1 MFQIEKTTFESPFIL
16 APLAGYSDLPFRLL
30 CREYGAGLV
39 VSEMISC
46 HGLVYG
52 QEKTIHMLASSPDER
67 PVSFQLF
74 GSEPDIMGEAAAR
87 LSEYSPSFIDINMG
101 CPVRKVTKKGSG
113 SALMKDISLAEKI
126 VLAVVENSKVPVT
139 VKTRK
144 GIDKDHTTAVEFAK
158 MSENSGAVAVAIHG
172 RTWSQAFSGVADW
185 DIVREVK
192 ENVSIPVIGNGD
204 VQSHEQGLSRMNETG
219 CDGIMIGRAAL
230 GNPWVFRKDGRP
242 QSLALILPTVTRH
255 LELMEEHLDTKRL
268 LAYIRNHT
276 GRYFSNFPGSSQIRK
291 KIHSCENFTV
301 LQNFIE
307 SLQTEKQLPTHR
319 SVHD

>member
-1 MFQIEKTTFESPFIL
+1 MFHIEKTTFKSPFIL

-46 HGLVYG
+46 HGLFYG
-52 QEKTIHMLASSPDER
+52 QEKTIHMLASSPAER

-74 GSEPDIMGEAAAR
+74 GSDPDIMGEAAAL

-101 CPVRKVTKKGSG
+101 CPVRKVTKKGAG
-113 SALMKDISLAEKI
+113 SALMKDIALAEKI
-126 VLAVVENSKVPVT
+126 VLAVVEKSKVPVT

-144 GIDKDHTTAVEFAK
+144 GIDSKNTTAVDFAK
-158 MSENSGAVAVAIHG
+158 MSENSGAVAIAIHG
-172 RTWSQAFSGVADW
+172 RTWAQAFSGVADW
-185 DIVREVK
+185 DIVRKVK
-192 ENVSIPVIGNGD
+192 QSVSIPVIGNGD
-204 VQSHEQGLSRMNETG
+204 VQNYKQGLLRMDETG

-230 GNPWVFRKDGRP
+230 GNPWVFQKNGRP
-242 QSLALILPTVTRH
+242 ESLDLLLPTVTRH

-276 GRYFSNFPGSSQIRK
+276 GRYFSDFPGSSKIRK
-291 KIHSCENFTV
+291 KIHGCENFTL
-301 LQNFIE
+301 LQNYIA
-307 SLQTEKQLPTHR
+307 SLA
-319 SVHD
+319 